1 MLNPYFIGFDE
12 IYGIKF
18 NFLIV
23 EIGRNLR
30 LKVVFLQTYR
40 GRTGFDSIWYGWCKH
55 AVRWII
61 STLI

>member
-1 MLNPYFIGFDE
+1 MTFFMLI
-12 IYGIKF
+12 F
-18 NFLIV
+18 N
-23 EIGRNLR
+23 RNSKEGKLNNR
-30 LKVVFLQTYR
+30 NFAFAR